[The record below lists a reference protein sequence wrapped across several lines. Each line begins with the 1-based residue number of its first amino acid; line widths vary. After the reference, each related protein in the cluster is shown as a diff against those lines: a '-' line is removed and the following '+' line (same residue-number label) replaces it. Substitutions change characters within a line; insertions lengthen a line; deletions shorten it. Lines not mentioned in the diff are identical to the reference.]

1 MKTYTLL
8 GGAMVVLVAAAS
20 LAAQEAPQPQPD
32 RPQARM
38 RLHAPGT
45 GLQSGMTPMR
55 LQRGTQQGRMGRT
68 GFDGRAFSPRALV
81 NRRAFLEL
89 SDQQV
94 AELEK
99 LDAAV
104 TAARDKALADAKSH
118 DEALAEAWKA
128 DKPDPKLIRE
138 HALAAMR
145 AHEVVQLEALNAAAR
160 AKAALTPEQLGK
172 VRGLAEGQRARMGAR
187 GRVGMGRGMRAQ
199 PRGQRSPQRFRR
211 PDLL

>member
-8 GGAMVVLVAAAS
+8 GGAMVMLVAATS
-20 LAAQEAPQPQPD
+20 LAAQETPQPQPD

-38 RLHAPGT
+38 RIHAPGT
-45 GLQSGMTPMR
+45 GLQPGMIPMR
-55 LQRGTQQGRMGRT
+55 LQRGTEQGGMGRT
-68 GFDGRAFSPRALV
+68 GFEGRAFSPRALV
-81 NRRAFLEL
+81 NRRAFLGL

-104 TAARDKALADAKSH
+104 TATRDKALAGAKAH

-128 DKPDPKLIRE
+128 DKPDTKAIRE

-145 AHEVVQLEALNAAAR
+145 AQQEVQLEVLNAAAR
-160 AKAALTPEQLGK
+160 AKAALTSEQLGK
-172 VRGLAEGQRARMGAR
+172 VRGLAKGQRARTGAR

-199 PRGQRSPQRFRR
+199 PRGQRSPRRFRR
-211 PDLL
+211 PELL

>member
-8 GGAMVVLVAAAS
+8 GCAIVMLVAATS

-38 RLHAPGT
+38 RLHAPRA
-45 GLQSGMTPMR
+45 GLQSDMTTMR
-55 LQRGTQQGRMGRT
+55 LQRGMRQGRMSRT
-68 GFDGRAFSPRALV
+68 GFDDRAFGPRALV
-81 NRRAFLEL
+81 NRRVFLGL

-94 AELEK
+94 AEFENLA
-99 LDAAV
+99 AAV
-104 TAARDKALADAKSH
+104 TAARDKALADAKTH
-118 DEALAEAWKA
+118 DAALAEAWKA
-128 DKPDPKLIRE
+128 DKPDAKAIRE

-145 AHEVVQLEALNAAAR
+145 AHQEVQLEALTAAAR

-172 VRGLAEGQRARMGAR
+172 VRGLSEGQRARMGTR
-187 GRVGMGRGMRAQ
+187 GRVGTGRGMRVQ
-199 PRGQRSPQRFRR
+199 PRGQRSPRRFRR